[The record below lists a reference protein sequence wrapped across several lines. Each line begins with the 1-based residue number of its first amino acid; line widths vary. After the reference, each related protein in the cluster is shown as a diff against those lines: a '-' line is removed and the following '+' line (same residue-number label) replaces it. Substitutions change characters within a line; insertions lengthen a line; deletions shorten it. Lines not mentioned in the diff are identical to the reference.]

1 MIRIVMIG
9 AASAALFLFAACG
22 EDGAGERAGRKMDE
36 TMERLR
42 HGDEGTLEKAGRKAD
57 EAFEEAI
64 EQVDE
69 AIEEADER
77 VRKAAK
83 DLQGK

>member
-1 MIRIVMIG
+1 MKRPIAI
-9 AASAALFLFAACG
+9 AATSAALLLFAACG
-22 EDGAGERAGRKMDE
+22 EEGPGERAGRKVDE
-36 TMERLR
+36 TIERLR

-57 EAFEEAI
+57 ETLEEVEA
-64 EQVDE
+64 

>member
-1 MIRIVMIG
+1 MKRLISIL
-9 AASAALFLFAACG
+9 ATSAALLFVACG
-22 EDGAGERAGRKMDE
+22 EEGAGERAGRKVDE
-36 TMERLR
+36 TIERLR

-57 EAFEEAI
+57 ETLEEV
-64 EQVDE
+64 EE